1 MHMGGAHGNAKEAQS
16 GQNGEREAQNHDEQQ
31 ILSPSMGRREGEVHR
46 RYLSTEM
53 HRCAGLL
60 RGSRSWTLSRASTS
74 CLACLLLVLL
84 AILTRPPELFTAVF
98 AILQKLDSSV
108 RDALSYLLREALEH
122 AASTGRNGLLNS
134 ILVAWSMTT
143 LGTRRCGVR
152 PPALPLD
159 TSGGFNQ
166 NDIFRIIVLATPIV
180 AYTCRVSA
188 GVFQVD
194 VLCVIAWK
202 VICIS
207 GSGFFTCASVADQEG
222 WRFVP
227 LSLLLLRISGT
238 SSRGILMALS
248 MLLYVSPYY
257 GHAAHIVFVRW
268 VARNDLRR
276 RVQSLVQVGTFRP
289 ALAEESFRLLA
300 GHDAQPP
307 LLSPQSA
314 GQLMLEEKR
323 KSLEHSFAGL
333 RCLSR
338 WSRGGSRIEVDRE
351 ALLSTTLKALLEMP
365 TAALAE
371 PDLQVTFRG
380 ELGEDYGGV
389 LRDWFDG
396 VGRALTEEALGSA
409 QHDAARLPL
418 LMAQASDG
426 SLVLRPGTRRWEDF
440 FALGRLLALAV
451 LHGAC
456 VPLRLSRA
464 TWKLLL
470 GDAVDAE
477 DVHAMDP
484 TFYVHRVAAVLRPG
498 GVGELAAA
506 LGEPLRFVAAA
517 SVGCEEPEELV
528 PGGKELLVTEENKLE
543 YVQRL
548 CEFHLCGGVEREWAL
563 VSQGFEDLLP
573 RALLHSHGLRGADF
587 ELLVAG
593 AVEVDLIDWQANTAI
608 DGPLAGSP
616 EGDRLCELFWVL
628 IDEFDQKQRAEL
640 LQFVTG
646 SSRLPAGGFGNLE
659 PSFCL
664 YLGNGPAER
673 LPTASTCANQL
684 NLEAYSSSFVFRSRL
699 QAVCQASS
707 LGFGLV

>member
-1 MHMGGAHGNAKEAQS
+1 MHMGGAERDAKQLQSGLNGEGEAQDHD
-16 GQNGEREAQNHDEQQ
+16 GEH
-31 ILSPSMGRREGEVHR
+31 ILSPSMGRHEGEADR
-46 RYLSTEM
+46 RNWSTER
-53 HRCAGLL
+53 HHCAGPNSDGIALQAPMRRCSTLWRLPGAGFPLRTSFGLL
-60 RGSRSWTLSRASTS
+60 QGSRSWTWSQRSTS
-74 CLACLLLVLL
+74 RLAWLLFVVL
-84 AILTRPPELFTAVF
+84 AILTRSPELFTAIF
-98 AILQKLDSSV
+98 TALQRLDSSM
-108 RDALSYLLREALEH
+108 RDVLSHLLREALEH
-122 AASTGRNGLLNS
+122 AASTGRNGLLNL
-134 ILVAWSMTT
+134 ILVAWSVTT
-143 LGTRRCGVR
+143 LGTRRRGARAPVL
-152 PPALPLD
+152 PPLNAP
-159 TSGGFNQ
+159 GGFNQ

-188 GVFQVD
+188 GVFQLD

-202 VICIS
+202 VMCIS
-207 GSGFFTCASVADQEG
+207 GSGFFTCASVADPEG

-289 ALAEESFRLLA
+289 SLAEESFRLLA
-300 GHDAQPP
+300 GHEAPPP
-307 LLSPQSA
+307 LLSSHSA

-333 RCLSR
+333 RCFSR

-351 ALLSTTLKALLEMP
+351 ALLSTTLRALLEMP
-365 TAALAE
+365 SAALAE

-396 VGRALTEEALGSA
+396 VGRALTEEALGNT
-409 QHDAARLPL
+409 QHDAAKLPL

-426 SLVLRPGTRRWEDF
+426 SLVLRPGTGRWEDF

-484 TFYVHRVAAVLRPG
+484 SFYSHRVAAVLRPG
-498 GVGELAAA
+498 GINELAAA

-528 PGGKELLVTEENKLE
+528 PGGKKLLVTEDNKLE

-573 RALLHSHGLRGADF
+573 QALLQC
-587 ELLVAG
+587 
-593 AVEVDLIDWQANTAI
+593 DLI
-608 DGPLAGSP
+608 
-616 EGDRLCELFWVL
+616 
-628 IDEFDQKQRAEL
+628 
-640 LQFVTG
+640 
-646 SSRLPAGGFGNLE
+646 
-659 PSFCL
+659 
-664 YLGNGPAER
+664 
-673 LPTASTCANQL
+673 
-684 NLEAYSSSFVFRSRL
+684 RS
-699 QAVCQASS
+699 
-707 LGFGLV
+707 